1 MEGQRILTNL
11 SEEVK
16 DHIISKY
23 GSLQVY
29 YDTIVKLTDSYY
41 KAFMTHGERRKA
53 AYEEARF
60 RYAQELE
67 SWGVVDGLDVFD
79 EISGDA
85 DQMRITGL

>member
-11 SEEVK
+11 PAEVK
-16 DHIISKY
+16 DRIISKY
-23 GSLQVY
+23 GSLQYY

-41 KAFMTHGERRKA
+41 KAFMTHDERGKA
-53 AYEEARF
+53 AYEDARF

-67 SWGVVDGLDVFD
+67 SWGVIDGLDVFD
-79 EISGDA
+79 AISGDA